1 MLHIFNLEIHKVFR
15 RLKMFALQKNSS
27 PTDKHP
33 GSNVSPKGET
43 FEMKT
48 SKTHLRVRAMTEG
61 AIMLALAI
69 VLNYL
74 SKMLFANMPQGGSVT
89 LAMFPLLFY
98 VHRWGVWRGLLLGFV
113 YGLLDMLLDG
123 GYAWGWQSIILD
135 YALAYTAIGLG
146 GFFKGKDWGI
156 FPDIAIGCAARFAVH
171 HISGITVYKILVP
184 TEVEGFGVFS
194 NPHLY
199 SLVYNGAYM
208 VPNFVIALVIA
219 AVLFVPMKKYFAGND
234 ILK

>member
-1 MLHIFNLEIHKVFR
+1 MSTQVNK
-15 RLKMFALQKNSS
+15 S
-27 PTDKHP
+27 
-33 GSNVSPKGET
+33 
-43 FEMKT
+43 
-48 SKTHLRVRAMTEG
+48 HLRIRALCEG

-74 SKMLFANMPQGGSVT
+74 SKVIFANMPNGGSVS
-89 LAMFPLLFY
+89 LAMFPILFY
-98 VHRWGVWRGLLLGFV
+98 AHRWGLGNGLLIGFA

-135 YALAYTAIGLG
+135 YLAAYTALGLG
-146 GFFKGKDWGI
+146 GLFKGKDWGI
-156 FPDIAIGCAARFAVH
+156 FPGIAVGCLARFIVH
-171 HISGITVYKILVP
+171 HISGITIYKILVP

-194 NPHLY
+194 NPHIY

-208 VPNFVIALVIA
+208 IPNMIIAIVIA
-219 AVLFVPMKKYFAGND
+219 AILFVPMKKYFAGSD